1 MSTTLD
7 LDHAATAP
15 VRRNALEAMWPALT
29 GVYGNPSSAHEAG
42 RAAAALLE
50 DARARVARAIGAR
63 AGQVVFTS
71 GGTEADALA
80 VLGTVRARILAGRPA
95 GHVLTTGIEHS
106 AVRQS
111 CDQLALSLI
120 HI

>member
-15 VRRNALEAMWPALT
+15 VRRSALEAMWPALT

-50 DARARVARAIGAR
+50 DARARVACAIGAR
-63 AGQVVFTS
+63 AGQVPQASSAGLASPGVAGCHAS
-71 GGTEADALA
+71 GSARQGGSTPS
-80 VLGTVRARILAGRPA
+80 RATASARRAGAARAARAPMA
-95 GHVLTTGIEHS
+95 G
-106 AVRQS
+106 
-111 CDQLALSLI
+111 
-120 HI
+120 